1 MEGGGHE
8 EGLEGHLS
16 CSTVTLPGFLA
27 ADMARP
33 WKPIDD
39 DGGDE

>member
-1 MEGGGHE
+1 
-8 EGLEGHLS
+8 
-16 CSTVTLPGFLA
+16 VTLPGFLA